1 MPHFASPVMFSG
13 ATPPRIEQHERHDT
27 IGPVDGKVERD
38 PAAERVA
45 GVRAVRFHDLQHV
58 GNTLASDTGANL
70 RQLMAR
76 MGHATPQA
84 ALIYQHAA
92 AERDRAIADTLGQMI
107 EATLAATPDGDEQA
121 DEDET
126 A

>member
-1 MPHFASPVMFSG
+1 MF
-13 ATPPRIEQHERHDT
+13 
-27 IGPVDGKVERD
+27 IGPKGGTLRRPNFQESWV
-38 PAAERVA
+38 AATTAA
-45 GVRAVRFHDLQHV
+45 GVPALRFHDLRHV

-84 ALIYQHAA
+84 ALIYQHAT
-92 AERDRAIADTLGQMI
+92 AERDRAIADALGLMI
-107 EATLAATPDGDEQA
+107 EDTLAATADVEDQA
-121 DEDET
+121 GEDET

>member
-1 MPHFASPVMFSG
+1 MLLAAFGGLRWGELAGLRRH
-13 ATPPRIEQHERHDT
+13 RHDL
-27 IGPVDGKVERD
+27 R
-38 PAAERVA
+38 
-45 GVRAVRFHDLQHV
+45 HV
-58 GNTLASDTGANL
+58 GNTLVSDTGANL

-84 ALIYQHAA
+84 ALIYQHTT
-92 AERDRAIADTLGQMI
+92 AERDRAIADALGQMI
-107 EATLAATPDGDEQA
+107 EATLAATPDADDQA

>member
-1 MPHFASPVMFSG
+1 MA
-13 ATPPRIEQHERHDT
+13 AT
-27 IGPVDGKVERD
+27 
-38 PAAERVA
+38 AAA
-45 GVRAVRFHDLQHV
+45 GVPVLRFHDLRHV

-84 ALIYQHAA
+84 ALIYQHATD
-92 AERDRAIADTLGQMI
+92 ERDRAIADALGQMI
-107 EATLAATPDGDEQA
+107 EATLAATTEGEDQA